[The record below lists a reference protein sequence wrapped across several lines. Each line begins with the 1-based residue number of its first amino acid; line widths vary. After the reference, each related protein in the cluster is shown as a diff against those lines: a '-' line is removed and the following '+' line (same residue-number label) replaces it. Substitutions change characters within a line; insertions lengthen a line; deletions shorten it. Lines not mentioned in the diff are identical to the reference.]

1 MFFDVENV
9 FFNVENVFFNVENVF
24 FNVEN
29 VFYRRCTPWYHWISS
44 CPKVFKSI

>member
-9 FFNVENVFFNVENVF
+9 FFDVENVFFDVENVF

-29 VFYRRCTPWYHWISS
+29 VFYRRCIPWYDWIFI